1 MNALLELLREIAALC
16 RDLAAFVRDWRS
28 RWKR

>member
-1 MNALLELLREIAALC
+1 MEMFLELLREIADLC
-16 RDLAAFVRDWRS
+16 RDLVAFVRDWRM